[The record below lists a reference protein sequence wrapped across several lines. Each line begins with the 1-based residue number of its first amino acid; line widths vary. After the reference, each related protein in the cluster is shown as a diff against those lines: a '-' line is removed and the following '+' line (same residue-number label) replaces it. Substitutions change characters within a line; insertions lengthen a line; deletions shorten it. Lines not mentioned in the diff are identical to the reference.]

1 MTKFEVKGTT
11 FQITGTRYEIKDNQ
25 KVWFYDIKN
34 LDNGKHKLNVEHE
47 KIKKYL

>member
-25 KVWFYDIKN
+25 KVWFHSIKN
-34 LDNGKHKLNVEHE
+34 LDNGKFKEIEDE